1 MAVRLL
7 SIENFK
13 SIRSLSIECA
23 RVNVFIGAPNVGKSN
38 VLEALGLLSYI
49 GWGTGDFRDYVRLE
63 KPQDLFY
70 LYSVDRPVRIGID
83 GLEILGRYEDGGVF
97 FSRDGRTVLTIRAE
111 KGAGPPVSEA
121 WEVVRSPLTELRG
134 IRFYRFSRNAAL
146 RGSGE
151 ESLLPPSGENLPSV
165 LAMNKKLREI
175 TSEILEEF
183 GYRLLIKPYEDELE
197 IVREVEGA
205 LVSIPYSLVSD
216 TLRRLIFHLAA
227 IESNENAVIT
237 MEEPEAHAFPYY
249 TKYLAER
256 IALDDR
262 NQYFITT
269 HNPYF
274 LMAVLEKAPR
284 REAAVFVTYLE
295 GTETR
300 VARLSDDKIEE
311 LMDMGADAFFNLE
324 SLARERQ

>member
-49 GWGTGDFRDYVRLE
+49 GWGIGDFRDYVRLE

-70 LYSVDRPVRIGID
+70 LYSVDRSVRIRVD
-83 GLEILGRYEDGGVF
+83 DCEILGNYERGGVS
-97 FSRDGRTVLTIRAE
+97 FSSREKVVLSLKAGKRT
-111 KGAGPPVSEA
+111 GPLVSTE
-121 WEVVRSPLTELRG
+121 WEVVRSPLPEMRS
-134 IRFYRFSRNAAL
+134 IRFYRFDRDVAL
-146 RGSGE
+146 RGSAE
-151 ESLLPPSGENLPSV
+151 ESLLPPTGENLPSV
-165 LAMNKKLREI
+165 LTMNKKLRKI
-175 TSEILEEF
+175 ISEILEEF
-183 GYRLLIKPYEDELE
+183 GYRLLIKPYEDRLE

-205 LVSIPYSLVSD
+205 LVSIPYVLVSD

-237 MEEPEAHAFPYY
+237 MEEPGAHAFPYY

-256 IALDDR
+256 VALDNR

-284 REAAVFVTYLE
+284 GEAAVFVTYLE
-295 GTETR
+295 GIETR
-300 VARLSDDKIEE
+300 VARLSDDRIEE
-311 LMDMGADAFFNLE
+311 LIDMGSDAFFNIE
-324 SLARERQ
+324 SLAREQP

>member
-1 MAVRLL
+1 MGVGEGGVPHHAKL
-7 SIENFK
+7 S
-13 SIRSLSIECA
+13 
-23 RVNVFIGAPNVGKSN
+23 
-38 VLEALGLLSYI
+38 
-49 GWGTGDFRDYVRLE
+49 RLE
-63 KPQDLFY
+63 
-70 LYSVDRPVRIGID
+70 
-83 GLEILGRYEDGGVF
+83 
-97 FSRDGRTVLTIRAE
+97 VL
-111 KGAGPPVSEA
+111 
-121 WEVVRSPLTELRG
+121 
-134 IRFYRFSRNAAL
+134 RFYRFKRDVRFYGGA
-146 RGSGE
+146 E
-151 ESLLPPSGENLPSV
+151 KSLLPPDGRNLPSV
-165 LAMNKKLREI
+165 LTMNEELREI
-175 TSEILEEF
+175 VSEILGEF